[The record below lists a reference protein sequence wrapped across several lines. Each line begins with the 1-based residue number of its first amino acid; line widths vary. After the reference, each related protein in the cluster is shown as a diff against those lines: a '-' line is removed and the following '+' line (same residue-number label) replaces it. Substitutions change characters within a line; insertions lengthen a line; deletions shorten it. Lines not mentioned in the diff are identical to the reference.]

1 MIPIAITEATFN
13 AVAASQWAIS
23 ARRRARSGYKLGNH
37 FIWLEPRWSQARRDA
52 RPRRELLGRD
62 HLAGGGWTRVAER
75 VLTRKP
81 RLVVYFS
88 ASTRVLSSRWRG

>member
-37 FIWLEPRWSQARRDA
+37 FIWLEPRWVASS
-52 RPRRELLGRD
+52 PRCAGPGESYSDVIIWLEAVGRESLNG
-62 HLAGGGWTRVAER
+62 
-75 VLTRKP
+75 
-81 RLVVYFS
+81 S
-88 ASTRVLSSRWRG
+88 